1 MIQTVDVFA
10 QLLGLEIKLLEI
22 VLFVLRLETLFVTEE
37 EYLEFLVPTAYV
49 ILLNGA
55 DQIVMFVCGLM
66 QIVFMELLTEIVN
79 VFAIHQLDG
88 VVNSVINAL
97 GIVTVEETQLLLV
110 ILVYVLTQ
118 IGLVQSVMFVH

>member
-1 MIQTVDVFA
+1 
-10 QLLGLEIKLLEI
+10 
-22 VLFVLRLETLFVTEE
+22 
-37 EYLEFLVPTAYV
+37 
-49 ILLNGA
+49 
-55 DQIVMFVCGLM
+55 MFVCGLM

>member
-22 VLFVLRLETLFVTEE
+22 VLFVLRPETLFVTEE